1 MYKRQDWQAYQLQV
15 LKQLSVEFE
24 VANIVLNVVL
34 EATGVSRDMYE
45 KSQMKYRMNRMCEDQ
60 LKQTLSALNR
70 DMESRGLKRLESSLV
85 KFDPEV
91 MTREKTVEV
100 MTYIEDQKLEVLSDL
115 SNPFK
120 AVREKEEVVVDLQ
133 VEQCK
138 LDDAMFFKFGIED
151 PAVYKKA
158 L

>member
-1 MYKRQDWQAYQLQV
+1 M

-45 KSQMKYRMNRMCEDQ
+45 KSHMKYRMNRICEDQ

-91 MTREKTVEV
+91 ITREKTVEV
-100 MTYIEDQKLEVLSDL
+100 MTYIED
-115 SNPFK
+115 
-120 AVREKEEVVVDLQ
+120 
-133 VEQCK
+133 
-138 LDDAMFFKFGIED
+138 
-151 PAVYKKA
+151 
-158 L
+158 